1 MVTVTCIIISI
12 CSFCAGTH
20 EAFVEDVPSYPP
32 SGTAPASSPSFLSSG
47 PHSFNS
53 SSNSSHHALPE
64 EPLPQTRVSSSL
76 DNADSSSE
84 IKQKRSHSVLFF
96 VECLC
101 NSWFTFELL
110 LRFLVSPAKQHFVR
124 EGVNIID
131 FLATADFYIEVGQR
145 MIHLS
150 GSYKDYLDVLSIIR
164 ILRIFKLTRHHP
176 GLKILQLTLKA
187 SARELFL
194 LILFLIFGV
203 VIFSAMV
210 YFAEKMELK
219 SQQKDEND
227 FRSIIDG
234 FWWSV
239 VTMTTVGYGDMVP
252 KSYSGEAIITFYTLL
267 A

>member
-1 MVTVTCIIISI
+1 MFLFVCFYSFFSPIS
-12 CSFCAGTH
+12 
-20 EAFVEDVPSYPP
+20 D
-32 SGTAPASSPSFLSSG
+32 
-47 PHSFNS
+47 
-53 SSNSSHHALPE
+53 E
-64 EPLPQTRVSSSL
+64 E
-76 DNADSSSE
+76 
-84 IKQKRSHSVLFF
+84 KRSHSVLFAI
-96 VECLC
+96 ECLC
-101 NSWFTFELL
+101 NSWFTFELFM
-110 LRFLVSPAKQHFVR
+110 RFLVSPHKQKFVR

-131 FLATADFYIEVGQR
+131 FLATLNFYIEVVQR
-145 MIHLS
+145 MIRLG
-150 GSYKDYLDVLSIIR
+150 GSYKDFLDVLSIIR

-219 SQQKDEND
+219 SQKNKEND
-227 FRSIIDG
+227 FHSIIDG

-252 KSYSGEAIITFYTLL
+252 KSYSGTG
-267 A
+267 